1 VSRLLAIDYGKKR
14 TGIAVTDPMQL
25 IATGLTTV
33 DTPQLMAFLKKY
45 FEQEAVELVLIGM
58 PVSLRN
64 DDTHATPL
72 VRQFITQF
80 QKQFPAMPIKTLD
93 ERFTSK
99 MAAQTLIDSG
109 LKKKERQNKAL
120 LDEVSAVILL
130 QGYMQGND

>member
-1 VSRLLAIDYGKKR
+1 
-14 TGIAVTDPMQL
+14 MQL

-45 FEQEAVELVLIGM
+45 FEQESVELVLIGM

-72 VRQFITQF
+72 VRQFLVQF
-80 QKQFPAMPIKTLD
+80 QKQFPNMPIKTLD

-99 MAAQTLIDSG
+99 MASQTLIDSG
-109 LKKKERQNKAL
+109 LKKKDRQNKAL

-130 QGYMQGND
+130 QGYMQGNH

>member
-1 VSRLLAIDYGKKR
+1 MPRLLAIDYGKKR

-45 FEQEAVELVLIGM
+45 FEQESVELVLIGM

-72 VRQFITQF
+72 VRQFLVQF
-80 QKQFPAMPIKTLD
+80 QKQFPNMPIKTLD

-99 MAAQTLIDSG
+99 MASQTLIDSG
-109 LKKKERQNKAL
+109 LKKKDRQNKAL

-130 QGYMQGND
+130 QGYMQGNH

>member
-1 VSRLLAIDYGKKR
+1 MPRLLAIDYGKKR

-33 DTPQLMAFLKKY
+33 DTPQLIAFLKNY
-45 FEQEAVELVLIGM
+45 FQQEPVELVLIGM

-80 QKQFPAMPIKTLD
+80 QKQFPSMPIQTLD

-99 MAAQTLIDSG
+99 MASQTLIDSG
-109 LKKKERQNKAL
+109 LKKKDRQNKAL

-130 QGYMQGND
+130 QGYMQGNH

>member
-1 VSRLLAIDYGKKR
+1 MPRLLAIDYGKKR

-45 FEQEAVELVLIGM
+45 FEQESVELVLIGM

-72 VRQFITQF
+72 VRQFMVQF
-80 QKQFPAMPIKTLD
+80 QKQFPNMPIKTLD

-99 MAAQTLIDSG
+99 MASQTLIDSG
-109 LKKKERQNKAL
+109 LKKKDRQNKAL

-130 QGYMQGND
+130 QGYMQGNH